1 MRKTMLYYMNKL
13 RSNRSVT
20 VQLSGCGSVWLER
33 CVRDAEAGGSN
44 PLTPTIFLPFS
55 LKVIPGKKQAT
66 ALANMIC
73 PLSLFLFALHFCIL
87 QKCGDSPLPALES
100 PAACAISARPSL
112 FGGVPSL
119 ALRLAAGCALACGS
133 VWLERCVRDAEAG
146 GSNPLTPTIFLP
158 KWAKKHEAVRI
169 RFMARSA
176 ASCSVSCASYFAATP
191 QNAS

>member
-20 VQLSGCGSVWLER
+20 VQLSG
-33 CVRDAEAGGSN
+33 
-44 PLTPTIFLPFS
+44 
-55 LKVIPGKKQAT
+55 
-66 ALANMIC
+66 
-73 PLSLFLFALHFCIL
+73 
-87 QKCGDSPLPALES
+87 
-100 PAACAISARPSL
+100 
-112 FGGVPSL
+112 
-119 ALRLAAGCALACGS
+119 CGS

-176 ASCSVSCASYFAATP
+176 ASCSVSCASYFAA
-191 QNAS
+191 